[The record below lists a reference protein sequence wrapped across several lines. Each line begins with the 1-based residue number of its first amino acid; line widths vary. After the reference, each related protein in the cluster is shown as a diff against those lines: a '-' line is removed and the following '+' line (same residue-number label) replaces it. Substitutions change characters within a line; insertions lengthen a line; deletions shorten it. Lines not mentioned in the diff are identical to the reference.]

1 MPRLNAADA
10 TGRDNEDA
18 ADILKEVSGIELL
31 PCIRGRRHCGSFSQC
46 FMHNETILEWYTMV
60 IADKPNSPQTEID
73 AQGREEEIAAYCIA
87 GAKPEDTPEP
97 KRERKIP
104 ILVRFDPQLLKRVD
118 KAARRS
124 GISRSAW
131 IQFMVSRALE
141 REER

>member
-1 MPRLNAADA
+1 MK
-10 TGRDNEDA
+10 T
-18 ADILKEVSGIELL
+18 V
-31 PCIRGRRHCGSFSQC
+31 
-46 FMHNETILEWYTMV
+46 
-60 IADKPNSPQTEID
+60 DKPNGPQTEID
-73 AQGREEEIAAYCIA
+73 AQGREEETAACFIA

-118 KAARRS
+118 KAAGRR

-141 REER
+141 QEER